1 MTKPLTV
8 YKASAGSGKT
18 FRLAVEYIK
27 LLIQN
32 PLSYRNTLAVTF
44 TNKATEEM
52 KMRILSQLYGIWRQ
66 LPDSNNYMEKVCTE
80 LDIPPATASRQ
91 AGIALQHLIHNY
103 NYFRVETIDA
113 FFQTVL
119 RNLARELDLTANL
132 RVALNDTQVEQ
143 LAVDKLIESLR
154 SSDQILG
161 WIMSY
166 ITDNI
171 SDDKN
176 WNVIGQIKKFGQ
188 TIFKDFY
195 KAESD
200 RLNEVLCQEGFF
212 DNYTKQLRELRTK
225 ALNTMSGYAD
235 KFDEILSDN
244 QLTPD
249 MLKGKQR
256 GISSYFKKLRGRD
269 WSDAKCVNQTLTQ
282 SLEDAS
288 NWTSKTSPHY
298 ALIVSV
304 ADAELI
310 PLLQQAEQARPQM
323 RMLYQSADLTL
334 RYLSQLRLLNSIEQ
348 KVRELN
354 QESNCFLL
362 SDTQQ
367 LLHSLID
374 SSDSPFI
381 FEKIGA
387 QLDHVMIDEFQDTS
401 SVQWQNFKVLLGET
415 MSRSSGNLI
424 VGDVKQS
431 IYRWRSGD
439 WRLLND
445 IEGQFPHPEKQLEVM
460 PLDTNY
466 RSEKNIV
473 VFNNCFFQAAA
484 KLEYE
489 GEYEI
494 NPSDA
499 PQLQKAYADVA
510 QQYSENK
517 QNGGCVNIKL
527 LPAKDYD
534 DNMLN
539 EVTSRISEL
548 LQAGVPPHKIAIL
561 LRSNKHIPLIA
572 DHLMQQMPDVRIVSD
587 EAFRLD
593 ASTVVSIIVQAM
605 HLLTHPT
612 DHLVRANLV
621 KAWQR
626 QVLCSSHDDNVLFAD
641 VTQLDH
647 LLPEPFVSQFD
658 QLAKTPLMELA
669 ERLYDIFQLSR
680 LDGESAYACAFFD
693 CVSTFVQDNIPD
705 ITHFLTEW
713 DETLSKKTIQS
724 DEVDGIRII
733 SIHKSKGLEF
743 DNVIIPYCDWR
754 LEINGSTLWCEPQE
768 APFSELPLVP
778 VNRSSR
784 MRDSIYARD
793 YEVEHLQN
801 TVDNLNLLYVAFTRA
816 SDNLF
821 VIGQR
826 NNSATRS
833 AIIERVLPLLA
844 NEEPLL
850 KGSTLSGDDDKD
862 AIIEFS
868 YGQLKLPVLDAD
880 KKSTSNVFLQPI
892 QLRKVKIET
901 FNSPV
906 EFKQSNRSRDF
917 VKGDVDAT
925 DQQRQTYIKMGNV
938 LHNVFS
944 TIRTKDDIP
953 QVLRRLE
960 FDGVLYDADIS
971 VERIRAM
978 LDRGLSNPMV
988 ADWFSGR
995 WQLFNE
1001 CTILSYDPES
1011 RQVVERR
1018 PDRVMTDGHEI
1029 IVVDFKFGNPH
1040 DDYHDQVRGY
1050 MQLLSQMGSQH
1061 IRGYLWYVYRN
1072 QIVTV

>member
-32 PLSYRNTLAVTF
+32 PMSYRNSLAVAF

-52 KMRILSQLYGIWRQ
+52 KMRILSQLYGIWKQ
-66 LPDSNNYMEKVCTE
+66 LPDSDSYMEKVCSE
-80 LDIPPATASRQ
+80 LGISPSTASRQ
-91 AGIALQHLIHNY
+91 AGIALKNLIHNY

-132 RVALNDTQVEQ
+132 RVALNDNQVEQ

-176 WNVIGQIKKFGQ
+176 WNVIGQIKSFGQ

-195 KAESD
+195 KAESE
-200 RLNEVLCQEGFF
+200 RLNTVLSQEGFF
-212 DNYTKQLRELRTK
+212 VQYTKELRRLRKT
-225 ALNTMSGYAD
+225 ALDTMNAYAD
-235 KFDEILSDN
+235 KFFQALADN

-249 MLKGKQR
+249 MLKNKQR
-256 GISSYFKKLRGRD
+256 GICSYFKKLREGE
-269 WSDAKCVNQTLTQ
+269 WSDAKCLTRNLAE
-282 SLEDAS
+282 SLESAS
-288 NWTSKTSPHY
+288 NWTTKTSPHS
-298 ALIVSV
+298 AQIISV
-304 ADAELI
+304 ADDELI
-310 PLLQQAEQARPQM
+310 PLLQQAERDRPQM
-323 RMLYQSADLTL
+323 RTLFQSADLTL
-334 RYLSQLRLLNSIEQ
+334 RYLSQLRLLNSIDR

-401 SVQWQNFKVLLGET
+401 SVQWENFKVLLGET
-415 MSRSSGNLI
+415 MSRSNGNLI

-445 IEGQFPHPEKQLEVM
+445 IERQFPHPDQQLEVL

-473 VFNNCFFQAAA
+473 TFNNRFFKTASS
-484 KLEYE
+484 LEYQDE
-489 GEYEI
+489 LQM
-494 NPSDA
+494 NPADA
-499 PQLQKAYADVA
+499 PQLEKAYSDVEQKHA
-510 QQYSENK
+510 EKK
-517 QNGGCVNIKL
+517 QNGGCVNIRL
-527 LPAKDYD
+527 LPSLDYQQTV
-534 DNMLN
+534 LQ
-539 EVTSRISEL
+539 ELTERIGQLLSAGIPSR
-548 LQAGVPPHKIAIL
+548 KIAIL
-561 LRSNKHIPLIA
+561 LRYNKHIPLIA

-593 ASTVVSIIVQAM
+593 ASTAVGIMVQAM
-605 HLLTHPT
+605 CLLTHPT
-612 DHLVRANLV
+612 DRLVRANLV

-626 QVLCSSHDDNVLFAD
+626 QVLGSLHDDNYLFSD
-641 VTQLDH
+641 VSQLDQM
-647 LLPEPFVSQFD
+647 LPEAFVERFE
-658 QLAKTPLMELA
+658 QLAKTPIMELA
-669 ERLYDIFQLSR
+669 ESLYDIFQLSR
-680 LDGESAYACAFFD
+680 LDGESAYVCAFFD
-693 CVSTFVQDNIPD
+693 IISTYVQENIPD
-705 ITHFLTEW
+705 ITHFLNEW
-713 DETLSKKTIQS
+713 DETLYKKTIQS

-743 DNVIIPYCDWR
+743 DNVIIPFCDWK
-754 LEINGSTLWCEPQE
+754 LEMSGDTLWCEPKQS
-768 APFSELPLVP
+768 PFDQLPIVP
-778 VNRSSR
+778 VNSSAR
-784 MRDSIYARD
+784 MLDSIYARD
-793 YEVEHLQN
+793 YQVEHLQN

-821 VIGQR
+821 VIGRR
-826 NNSATRS
+826 NYGASRS
-833 AIIERVLPLLA
+833 AIIERVLPMLTDDEQLT
-844 NEEPLL
+844 
-850 KGSTLSGDDDKD
+850 GCSVSGIEDKD
-862 AIIEFS
+862 DTLEFC
-868 YGQLKLPVLDAD
+868 YGSLKLSSDHAGD
-880 KKSTSNVFLQPI
+880 KSTDNVFLQPVS
-892 QLRKVKIET
+892 QRKVKIET
-901 FNSPV
+901 FSSPV
-906 EFKQSNRSRDF
+906 EFKQSNKSRDF
-917 VKGDVDAT
+917 VRPDDETA
-925 DQQRQTYIKMGNV
+925 DEQRQTYIKMGNV
-938 LHNVFS
+938 LHNLFS
-944 TIRTKDDIP
+944 TIRTTADIP
-953 QVLRRLE
+953 QVLRQLE
-960 FDGVLYDADIS
+960 FDGVLYDTDIS
-971 VERIRAM
+971 AMRIRSM
-978 LDRGLSNPMV
+978 LEKRLSNAKV

-1001 CTILSYDPES
+1001 CTILSLDPDT

-1018 PDRVMTDGHEI
+1018 PDRVMTDGHEM

-1040 DDYHDQVRGY
+1040 NEHLAQVREY
-1050 MQLLSQMGSQH
+1050 MQLLSAMGYQN
-1061 IRGYLWYVYRN
+1061 IRGYLWYVYSN